1 MNRTLQRVA
10 RQDLEKDGS
19 GPPCLRFVVTGV
31 NPRSCLDGT
40 LVDADDEASRD
51 LAVVHTTDCHSKH
64 NVRAGIHLSLS
75 LLSHLVIS
83 CTLAS
88 SANRSSVAR
97 SCVRAFLIDTA
108 SRSRW
113 TFDRRSSSPGACRS
127 ANITDFAYS
136 SASLPVRP
144 NALATHLP
152 NSRFRRAFSLNRN
165 SCSSRNFSSDP
176 FFDHPIW
183 P

>member
-1 MNRTLQRVA
+1 M
-10 RQDLEKDGS
+10 
-19 GPPCLRFVVTGV
+19 
-31 NPRSCLDGT
+31 
-40 LVDADDEASRD
+40 
-51 LAVVHTTDCHSKH
+51 
-64 NVRAGIHLSLS
+64 I
-75 LLSHLVIS
+75 I

-88 SANRSSVAR
+88 SANRSSVSR

-108 SRSRW
+108 SRSRS

-136 SASLPVRP
+136 SASLPLRP
-144 NALATHLP
+144 NASATHLP

-176 FFDHPIW
+176 FFRSSNMAMIRSPVEVNLCKQGASTRW
-183 P
+183 PSVLLNRVSLHATRGIVIGSSTR